1 MILNKKEGQE
11 MAAHKSNEMTREGYE
26 SLNAELEHLITVVR
40 KENAERL
47 KEAISLGD
55 ISENAEYDSAKDAQ
69 AETEERISS
78 IEEIL
83 RTAVI
88 VDDTDDSDDTVQT
101 GRTVV
106 IRDLTDGMEM
116 TYKIVGTTEA
126 DPLRGK
132 LSNASLV
139 GQHLLGAKAGDKVE
153 FLVPDGLAK
162 YEVLEVRR

>member
-1 MILNKKEGQE
+1 
-11 MAAHKSNEMTREGYE
+11 MAANKANEMTREGYDN
-26 SLNAELEHLITVVR
+26 LNAELEHLITVVR

-55 ISENAEYDSAKDAQ
+55 ISENAEYDAAKDAQ
-69 AETEERISS
+69 AETEERIST

-88 VDDTDDSDDTVQT
+88 VEETDESDDSVQT
-101 GRTVV
+101 GRTVT
-106 IRDLTDGMEM
+106 IEDLDLGMTM

-126 DPLRGK
+126 DPLNGK

-139 GQHLLGAKAGDKVE
+139 GQHLLGHHAGDKVE
-153 FLVPDGLAK
+153 FPVPDGMARYK
-162 YEVLEVRR
+162 IVEVKR

>member
-1 MILNKKEGQE
+1 MTASK
-11 MAAHKSNEMTREGYE
+11 ANEMTREGYE
-26 SLNAELEHLITVVR
+26 KLNAELDHLITVVR

-55 ISENAEYDSAKDAQ
+55 ISENAEYDAAKDAQ

-83 RTAVI
+83 RTATI
-88 VDDTDDSDDTVQT
+88 VDETSSDDGDDTVQT
-101 GRTVV
+101 GRTVTLE
-106 IRDLTDGMEM
+106 DLKMKETV

-126 DPLRGK
+126 DPLEGK

-139 GQHLLGAKAGDKVE
+139 GQNLMGHKAGDLVE
-153 FLVPDGLAK
+153 FQVPDGIAK
-162 YEVLEVRR
+162 YKILEVKR

>member
-1 MILNKKEGQE
+1 
-11 MAAHKSNEMTREGYE
+11 MAAQKSNEMTREGYDN
-26 SLNAELEHLITVVR
+26 LNAELEHLITVVR

-55 ISENAEYDSAKDAQ
+55 ISENAEYDAAKDAQ
-69 AETEERISS
+69 AETEERISN

-88 VDDTDDSDDTVQT
+88 VEETDESDDSVQT
-101 GRTVV
+101 GRTVT
-106 IRDLTDGMEM
+106 IKDLKTKETM

-126 DPLRGK
+126 DPLNGK

-139 GQHLLGAKAGDKVE
+139 GQHLLGHHAGDEVE
-153 FLVPDGLAK
+153 IHVPDGVAK
-162 YEVLEVRR
+162 YKVVEVRR

>member
-1 MILNKKEGQE
+1 
-11 MAAHKSNEMTREGYE
+11 MATAKSNEMTREGYD

-55 ISENAEYDSAKDAQ
+55 ISEHAEYDAAKDAQ
-69 AETEERISS
+69 AETEERISN

-88 VDDTDDSDDTVQT
+88 VEETDENDDTVQT
-101 GRTVV
+101 GRTVT
-106 IRDLTDGMEM
+106 IQNLDTKEKS

-126 DPLRGK
+126 DPLNGK
-132 LSNASLV
+132 LSNVSIV
-139 GQHLLGAKAGDKVE
+139 GSHLLNHRAGDKLE
-153 FLVPDGLAK
+153 FPVPDGIARYK
-162 YEVLEVRR
+162 IVEVKK

>member
-1 MILNKKEGQE
+1 
-11 MAAHKSNEMTREGYE
+11 MAAQKANEMTREGYDN
-26 SLNAELEHLITVVR
+26 LNAELEHLITVVR

-55 ISENAEYDSAKDAQ
+55 ISENAEYDAAKDAQ

-88 VDDTDDSDDTVQT
+88 VDETDESDDSVQT
-101 GRTVV
+101 GRTVTLK
-106 IRDLTDGMEM
+106 DLETGDTE

-126 DPLRGK
+126 DPLNGK

-139 GQHLLGAKAGDKVE
+139 GQHLIGHHAGDRVE
-153 FLVPDGLAK
+153 FLVPDGMAR

>member
-1 MILNKKEGQE
+1 
-11 MAAHKSNEMTREGYE
+11 MAANKNNEMTREGYD

-55 ISENAEYDSAKDAQ
+55 ISENAEYDAAKDAQ
-69 AETEERISS
+69 AETEERISN

-88 VDDTDDSDDTVQT
+88 VDEGDESDDSVQT
-101 GRTVV
+101 GRTVTV
-106 IRDLTDGMEM
+106 KDLITKETM

-126 DPLRGK
+126 DPLNGK

-139 GQHLLGAKAGDKVE
+139 GQHLLGHHAGDKVT
-153 FLVPDGLAK
+153 FAVPDGEAK
-162 YEVLEVRR
+162 YQIVEVRK

>member
-1 MILNKKEGQE
+1 MTPN
-11 MAAHKSNEMTREGYE
+11 KSNEMTREGYD

-55 ISENAEYDSAKDAQ
+55 ISENAEYDAAKDAQ
-69 AETEERISS
+69 AETEERISD

-88 VDDTDDSDDTVQT
+88 VDETDESDDSVQT
-101 GRTVV
+101 GRTVT
-106 IRDLTDGMEM
+106 IQDLDTKEKS

-126 DPLRGK
+126 DPLNGK

-139 GQHLLGAKAGDKVE
+139 GGHLIGRKAGDIVE
-153 FLVPDGLAK
+153 FMVPDGMAK
-162 YEVLEVRR
+162 YEILEVSR

>member
-1 MILNKKEGQE
+1 
-11 MAAHKSNEMTREGYE
+11 MAALKSNEMTREGYDN
-26 SLNAELEHLITVVR
+26 LNAELEHLITVVR

-55 ISENAEYDSAKDAQ
+55 ISENAEYDAAKDAQ

-88 VDDTDDSDDTVQT
+88 VEESDEGDDSVQT

-106 IRDLTDGMEM
+106 LKDLTYNETV

-126 DPLRGK
+126 DPLNGK

-139 GQHLLGAKAGDKVE
+139 GGHLLGHHAGDKVE
-153 FLVPDGLAK
+153 FAVPDGMAR
-162 YEVLEVRR
+162 YEVLEVKR